1 VRRERC
7 SEHNSD
13 DPDTPRAHAENLPA
27 TIGPR
32 DPRLRAM
39 QPVLAHVTADAP
51 VVRRTAYVLH
61 GILGTKSNWRGLAR
75 RFADALDG
83 WGFVVV
89 DLRKHG
95 ESQAFDPPHTLDA
108 VVGDLVALSAQL
120 GRPADAVIGH
130 SFGAKCALAW
140 TARGDGPSRGVI
152 LDTNPG
158 ARTDGRGSESTLEVL
173 RVLAGMGQRF
183 ASREA
188 FVNALTDAGIARD
201 TALWLAMNLVADAG
215 AWRFRL
221 DLDAIDALLADYF
234 AQDLWPALES
244 PRPGIALDVVVG
256 GRSEVL
262 SREDRARL
270 DSAALAHP
278 AVRVTTLP
286 DAGHWVHVDAPD
298 EVTAVVLRA
307 LGG

>member
-1 VRRERC
+1 
-7 SEHNSD
+7 
-13 DPDTPRAHAENLPA
+13 
-27 TIGPR
+27 
-32 DPRLRAM
+32 M
-39 QPVLAHVTADAP
+39 QPVLAHVTADPP

-75 RFADALDG
+75 RFAAALDG

-95 ESQAFDPPHTLDA
+95 DSQAFDAPHTLDA
-108 VVGDLVALSAQL
+108 VVGDLEALRAQL

-140 TARGDGPSRGVI
+140 AARGDGPSRGVI

-158 ARTDGRGSESTLEVL
+158 ARRDGRGSESTLEAL

-183 ASREA
+183 ASRDA
-188 FVNALTDAGIARD
+188 FVAALMAAGISRE
-201 TALWLAMNLVADAG
+201 TSQWLAMNLVADAG

-234 AQDLWPALES
+234 AQDLWAALES
-244 PRPGIALDVVVG
+244 PRPGLRLDVVVG

-262 SREDRARL
+262 SLDDRARL
-270 DSAALAHP
+270 DAASLAHP

-286 DAGHWVHVDAPD
+286 AAGHWVHVDAPD

>member
-1 VRRERC
+1 
-7 SEHNSD
+7 
-13 DPDTPRAHAENLPA
+13 
-27 TIGPR
+27 
-32 DPRLRAM
+32 M

-75 RFADALDG
+75 RFAAALDG

-95 ESQAFDPPHTLDA
+95 DSQAFAPPHTLDA

-140 TARGDGPSRGVI
+140 AARGDGPSRGVI

-158 ARTDGRGSESTLEVL
+158 ARREGQGSESTLEVL
-173 RVLAGMGQRF
+173 RVLAGLGQRF

-188 FVNALTDAGIARD
+188 FVAALTAAGISRD
-201 TALWLAMNLVADAG
+201 TAQWLAMNLVADAD
-215 AWRFRL
+215 AWRLRL

-234 AQDLWPALES
+234 AQDLWSALES
-244 PRPGIALDVVVG
+244 PRPGLRLDVVVG

-262 SREDRARL
+262 STADRARL
-270 DSAALAHP
+270 DAASRAHP

-286 DAGHWVHVDAPD
+286 DAGHWVHVDAPE
-298 EVTAVVLRA
+298 EVSAVVLRA
-307 LGG
+307 LGA